1 MTTTQVG
8 IIGAGPAGLVLA
20 HRLAAAGIESVIFES
35 RNRSYVEARVRAGVL
50 EQPTVDLLDEMGL
63 ADRLHRQGLVHHGVN
78 LQWGGERHRIDFAAL
93 TGKAVTVYGQQ
104 EVVRDLI
111 AAWVQRKGKL
121 LFGTEVSA
129 IEGIEGGA
137 NDRPKIQYR
146 DATGPGRLQ
155 CDFVAG
161 CDGFHGLSR
170 ASVPPERTRIYD
182 REYPFAWL
190 GILAAV
196 APSTDELIYSL
207 HERGFAMHSLRSPQ
221 VSRLYLQVDP
231 TDEIANWPDDRIWS
245 ELQTRLASPGWKL
258 TEGPIMEK
266 SITPMRSF
274 VCEPMRFGKL
284 FLAGDAAHI
293 VPPTGAKGMNLAIA
307 DVKVLA
313 DALIGWYDHADDT
326 GLDAYSERCLA
337 RVWRV
342 QDFSATMTSL
352 LHVDPTDDAF
362 GRRLQRSR
370 LDYIARSQA
379 MATSLAENYVGL
391 PL

>member
-137 NDRPKIQYR
+137 NDRPTIQYR

-231 TDEIANWPDDRIWS
+231 TDEIARRPDLERTADP
-245 ELQTRLASPGWKL
+245 PGL
-258 TEGPIMEK
+258 SGMEVDGGPHHGE
-266 SITPMRSF
+266 
-274 VCEPMRFGKL
+274 E
-284 FLAGDAAHI
+284 HH
-293 VPPTGAKGMNLAIA
+293 
-307 DVKVLA
+307 A
-313 DALIGWYDHADDT
+313 DA
-326 GLDAYSERCLA
+326 
-337 RVWRV
+337 
-342 QDFSATMTSL
+342 
-352 LHVDPTDDAF
+352 
-362 GRRLQRSR
+362 
-370 LDYIARSQA
+370 
-379 MATSLAENYVGL
+379 
-391 PL
+391 